1 MRLRPQTHPYLYCIS
16 ISINPQIL
24 YRNAKQFHALII
36 EIYLWFI
43 NTRENFYNMEFY
55 CQHYKE
61 NQRVGGHTY
70 ELPITML
77 DRVEVCL
84 NEAID
89 EFYLKLVKPVTVE
102 TYDGMARQEDVL
114 HVEVVKE
121 EIAVENDMDFIGHEK
136 YNQLINDGE
145 YCVGRTNSYYK
156 ELGTVNGNTYYY
168 REL

>member
-1 MRLRPQTHPYLYCIS
+1 MKKVVEYE
-16 ISINPQIL
+16 NPICALSTFTSTDFEIL
-24 YRNAKQFHALII
+24 DEKFKAI
-36 EIYLWFI
+36 E
-43 NTRENFYNMEFY
+43 ENFYNMEFY

-77 DRVEVCL
+77 DRAEVCL

-121 EIAVENDMDFIGHEK
+121 EIAVDNDMDFIGHEK

>member
-1 MRLRPQTHPYLYCIS
+1 MKKVVEYE
-16 ISINPQIL
+16 NPICALSTFTSTDFEIL
-24 YRNAKQFHALII
+24 DEKFKAI
-36 EIYLWFI
+36 E
-43 NTRENFYNMEFY
+43 ENFYNMEFY